1 MKEANRNFDTFIEDI
16 KAIKARPKISI
27 SEIPAPQ
34 KLAPYAFAITADLA
48 LDIDSEDDIATGRFV
63 LLHDPDGQESW
74 DGTFRCVTFVRSA
87 LDIEIQ
93 SDPMLPDVGWSWFID
108 ALKNSGASYSQ
119 PSGTVTRVA
128 SASFGELSSHDESS
142 EIEIRASWTAD
153 NPEELM
159 SHVHAWLELM
169 ASAAGLAPLPE
180 GVASLPQKR

>member
-1 MKEANRNFDTFIEDI
+1 
-16 KAIKARPKISI
+16 
-27 SEIPAPQ
+27 
-34 KLAPYAFAITADLA
+34 
-48 LDIDSEDDIATGRFV
+48 
-63 LLHDPDGQESW
+63 
-74 DGTFRCVTFVRSA
+74 
-87 LDIEIQ
+87 
-93 SDPMLPDVGWSWFID
+93 MLPDVGWSWFID

-153 NPEELM
+153 NSEELM
-159 SHVHAWLELM
+159 RHVHAWLELM